1 MPHQTKRLVC
11 IKLIKM
17 ETLSTG
23 HSKEQVKEIMK
34 SLAIEFM
41 QIGFNQIEACK
52 MAKETI
58 LNNYSLFKQ

>member
-1 MPHQTKRLVC
+1 MTTK
-11 IKLIKM
+11 KNKM

>member
-1 MPHQTKRLVC
+1 MK
-11 IKLIKM
+11 I
-17 ETLSTG
+17 STG
-23 HSKEQVKEIMK
+23 QTKEQVKEIMK

-58 LNNYSLFKQ
+58 LNNYSLLKN